1 MNEENAKLQ
10 KVVRSCK
17 AAKTVSTILFFIT
30 MVATTICLITGIVMI
45 ANHEK
50 FDAEFNQSIA
60 EGKISIRP
68 DGGFKVNFGSV
79 DVAEFDENDVK
90 AALPASQKITSDI
103 PALQEF
109 FDENSDSYSV
119 VYGFYLLGMTVMIA
133 ILTVAM
139 FLFRSVFT
147 IILEEGNPFSDKVI
161 KRILISMI
169 IISVVLIFTS
179 GVGFGVLGGFLTWVI
194 YTILDY
200 GRSLKTL
207 SDETL

>member
-1 MNEENAKLQ
+1 
-10 KVVRSCK
+10 
-17 AAKTVSTILFFIT
+17 
-30 MVATTICLITGIVMI
+30 
-45 ANHEK
+45 
-50 FDAEFNQSIA
+50 
-60 EGKISIRP
+60 
-68 DGGFKVNFGSV
+68 
-79 DVAEFDENDVK
+79 
-90 AALPASQKITSDI
+90 
-103 PALQEF
+103 
-109 FDENSDSYSV
+109 
-119 VYGFYLLGMTVMIA
+119 MIA